1 MYRVLIVDDEPL
13 VTCGIARLID
23 WKSKGFI
30 IIGEAF
36 DGLSALQTIR
46 EQKPD
51 VVISDIRMPGLDGIE
66 LLDRLQEEEIEAEVI
81 LVSGYAEFAYAQQ
94 AIKLGAFDYLLKQ
107 IDKTLLA
114 KTIDRLK
121 EKLDKKKQEAKEFDL
136 LLNDLFDLFEPD
148 NKIKIHNFLL
158 NKGYDFSYP
167 HYRFISCLYP
177 SETASGLHDDAP
189 YGNEMNVIRFRTGQN
204 KLSYL
209 INYDELNKPIGF
221 LDFISDHS
229 NDCLNV
235 GISGIGVY
243 STPIAKLYQES
254 DIALFSAFSQPESRI
269 IKYKESEM
277 PAELTKSIW
286 NIELAIKE
294 HKQELILRRLDELS
308 EECVSQRLYIDH
320 VSNVYNQI
328 VSLIY
333 KYYSDSYTAASE
345 VEYSNYYQIVRQY
358 RSIEQMFDSVK
369 ALFGSA
375 QADISVSNEQARR
388 IIEDIDATFTEEISL
403 NQLAKKYKVSLAY
416 ISKLIK
422 KETGKTYSD
431 YILNKRLSLA
441 KELLSDPFLSIH
453 EIVHRVGYKDYF
465 HFNKLFKKH
474 FGITPS
480 KYRKI

>member
-13 VTCGIARLID
+13 VTCGIAKLID
-23 WKSKGFI
+23 WKSKGFT
-30 IIGEAF
+30 IIGEAY

-66 LLDRLQEEEIEAEVI
+66 LLERLHDEEIEAEVI

-94 AIKLGAFDYLLKQ
+94 ALKLGAFDYLLKQ
-107 IDKTLLA
+107 IDKTQLS
-114 KTIDRLK
+114 KTIERVK
-121 EKLDKKKQEAKEFDL
+121 EKLDKKKQESKEFDL

-148 NKIKIHNFLL
+148 NKIKIQNFLL

-167 HYRFISCLYP
+167 HYRFVSCLYP
-177 SETASGLHDDAP
+177 SETASELHDDAP

-221 LDFISDHS
+221 LNFISDHS
-229 NDCLNV
+229 NDCLNL
-235 GISGIGVY
+235 GISDIGVF

-254 DIALFSAFSQPESRI
+254 DISLFSAFSQPESRI
-269 IKYKESEM
+269 IAYKESEM

-286 NIELAIKE
+286 SIELAIKE
-294 HKQELILRRLDELS
+294 QKQELIHRRLDELS
-308 EECVSQRLYIDH
+308 EECVSQRLYIHH

-333 KYYSDSYTAASE
+333 KYYSDSYTASE
-345 VEYSNYYQIVRQY
+345 VEYYNYYQIVRQY

-369 ALFGSA
+369 AMFGSA
-375 QADISVSNEQARR
+375 QADIPVSNEEAKR
-388 IIEDIDATFTEEISL
+388 IIEDIDAHFTEEISL
-403 NQLAKKYKVSLAY
+403 NQLAKKYKVSLGY

-431 YILNKRLSLA
+431 YIVNRRLSLA

-453 EIVHRVGYKDYF
+453 EIVQRVGYKDYF

-474 FGITPS
+474 SGITPS

>member
-1 MYRVLIVDDEPL
+1 MYRVMIVDDEPL

-23 WKSKGFI
+23 WKSKGFT

-66 LLDRLQEEEIEAEVI
+66 LLDRLQEEAIEAEVI

-107 IDKTLLA
+107 IDKAQLL
-114 KTIDRLK
+114 KTIERLK

-136 LLNDLFDLFEPD
+136 LLNDLFDLFEPV

-177 SETASGLHDDAP
+177 SETATGLSDVAP
-189 YGNEMNVIRFRTGQN
+189 YGNEMNVIPFRTGQN

-221 LDFISDHS
+221 LDFISDQS

-235 GISGIGVY
+235 GISGTGVY

-254 DIALFSAFSQPESRI
+254 DIALFSVFSQPESRI
-269 IKYKESEM
+269 IEYKESEL

-286 NIELAIKE
+286 SIELAIKE
-294 HKQELILRRLDELS
+294 QKQETIHRRLDELS

-333 KYYSDSYTAASE
+333 KYYSDSYTASE

-358 RSIEQMFDSVK
+358 CSIKQMFDSVK
-369 ALFGSA
+369 AVFGSA
-375 QADISVSNEQARR
+375 QADLPVSSEQARR
-388 IIEDIDATFTEEISL
+388 IIEDIDANFTEDISL
-403 NQLAKKYKVSLAY
+403 NQLAKKYKVSLGY
-416 ISKLIK
+416 ISGLIK

-441 KELLSDPFLSIH
+441 TELLSDPLLSIH
-453 EIVHRVGYKDYF
+453 EIVQRVGYKDYF